1 MNRVDGISPN
11 LLPEHNSADPFPMP
25 AMIRPIR
32 CFSAGVATAT
42 FLAAATVNAQT
53 PVSKPSPYSAEIERR
68 VSAVMPK
75 VVTWRRDIHEHP
87 ELSGEEVRTSKLVA
101 DALKAMG
108 IDVRTGVGGYG
119 VVGLLKGGRPGPV
132 VALRADMD
140 GLPVEEQTELPFKS
154 KARGAYRGAPVGIM
168 HACGHDSHVAMLLG
182 AAEVLVGMKAQLA
195 GTVKF
200 IFQPAEEGLPDGG
213 GGAQLMIRDGV
224 MDNPTVDAVFG
235 LHVGP
240 GPLGQLSVR
249 PGPVMAASNS
259 FTVTVRGKQSHGAQ
273 AWNGIDPIVVGSQIV
288 MGLQT
293 IVSRQVDI
301 SQLPAIITVGAF
313 QGGVRNNII
322 PDSVVLLGT
331 IRTFDMNV
339 RREVLRRVAQ
349 TASQIAASAGAT
361 ARVQIDS
368 GYLVT
373 RNDSALTMRM
383 TPTLQWAA
391 GVGKLAVPGLWT
403 ASEDFSFFQDRV
415 PGVYFNLGVTP
426 ANQDWRTVP
435 VNHSP
440 LFFVDEAALPTGV
453 KAMTA
458 LAVDYLMGAPRK

>member
-1 MNRVDGISPN
+1 MTPS
-11 LLPEHNSADPFPMP
+11 LTP
-25 AMIRPIR
+25 AMTRLVLR
-32 CFSAGVATAT
+32 FSASISAVACLGASAVRAQSPAT
-42 FLAAATVNAQT
+42 
-53 PVSKPSPYSAEIERR
+53 KPSPFNAEIERR
-68 VSAVMPK
+68 VSSVMPK
-75 VVTWRRDIHEHP
+75 VIAWRRDIHEHP

-101 DALKAMG
+101 EALTAMG
-108 IDVRTGVGGYG
+108 IEVRTGVGGYG
-119 VVGLLKGGRPGPV
+119 VVGLLKGGKPGPV

-154 KARGAYRGAPVGIM
+154 KARGSYRGAPVGIM

-182 AAEVLVGMKAQLA
+182 AAEVLVAMKAQLA

-224 MDNPTVDAVFG
+224 MDNPKVDAVFG

-259 FTVTVRGKQSHGAQ
+259 FSVTVRGKQSHGAQ
-273 AWNGIDPIVVGSQIV
+273 PWNGVDPIVVGSQIV
-288 MGLQT
+288 IGLQT
-293 IVSRQVDI
+293 IVSRQVDV
-301 SQLPAIITVGAF
+301 SQLPVIITVGAF

-383 TPTLQWAA
+383 TPTLRWAA
-391 GVGKLAVPGLWT
+391 GDGKLAVPGLWT

-458 LAVDYLMGAPRK
+458 LAVDYLMGAPKK